1 MEVVA
6 NEALGHDV
14 KGMCEGIL
22 FSWNVLDE
30 EDRDGGSTPL
40 L

>member
-1 MEVVA
+1 MEAVT
-6 NEALGHDV
+6 NEALGYDV
-14 KGMCEGIL
+14 KGVCEGIL

-30 EDRDGGSTPL
+30 EDRDGGSRPL